1 MITPIAQKFKVFDNF
16 ISPTYQDVIEQLL
29 LSPEIPWNWQDTMD
43 YKTGDIRG
51 GGYPQFTVNVFEDDK
66 KPIMSMS
73 KYDYRNN
80 KFLEHYICDVQVAN
94 IY

>member
-1 MITPIAQKFKVFDNF
+1 MITPIAQKFKVFDDF

-66 KPIMSMS
+66 IWDIS
-73 KYDYRNN
+73 
-80 KFLEHYICDVQVAN
+80 L
-94 IY
+94 